1 MRKKWAEVF
10 GLGILLLAIF
20 AVPFVAGDS
29 LVYFLTLV
37 MIWSIFAIGFDL
49 VFGTT
54 GLPSLGHAAFFGSG
68 AYTMAL
74 LMIKCG
80 LPFSLALIAGGFVA
94 ALVALFF
101 GFISLRVS
109 GLFFALTTLAF
120 AGVLSTAAL
129 TKLRFLTGGFDGLP
143 GVPRPAFFG
152 INFYNN
158 DAYYFLVACIF
169 LLTIGAAKTIRSSPF
184 GQVLKGILQNEVRA
198 EQIGFNVKRFKLSIF
213 IISGFFSGIAGG
225 LLGSLMLFVD
235 AQTLNWA
242 TSADVLFMT
251 IIGGM
256 GTLFGP
262 VLGVVFF
269 EVLRDVLSSF
279 TMHWHGLLGVIFI
292 FYCIFVPDGMMG
304 LVKRGWQIMVDR
316 FGES

>member
-1 MRKKWAEVF
+1 MRKKWTKV
-10 GLGILLLAIF
+10 LGPGTLLLALF
-20 AVPFVAGDS
+20 AVPFVVGDS
-29 LVYFLTLV
+29 LVYFVTLV
-37 MIWSIFAIGFDL
+37 MIWSMFAIGFDL
-49 VFGTT
+49 VFGVT
-54 GLPSLGHAAFFGSG
+54 GLISLGHAAFFGSG
-68 AYTMAL
+68 GYTMAL

-80 LPFSLALIAGGFVA
+80 LPFSLALIAGGLVA
-94 ALVALFF
+94 ALVSVFF

-129 TKLRFLTGGFDGLP
+129 TKLRFLTGGVDGLP
-143 GVPRPAFFG
+143 GVPRPNFFG

-169 LLTIGAAKTIRSSPF
+169 LMALGAAKTIRSSPF
-184 GQVLKGILQNEVRA
+184 GQVLKGILQNELRV
-198 EQIGFNVKRFKLSIF
+198 EQIGFNVKRFKLAIF
-213 IISGFFSGIAGG
+213 VMSGFISGIAGG
-225 LLGSLMLFVD
+225 LLGSLMLYMD
-235 AQTLNWA
+235 AQTLSWA

-279 TMHWHGLLGVIFI
+279 TMYWHGILGLVFI
-292 FYCIFVPDGMMG
+292 LYTIFVPAGMMG
-304 LVKRGWQIMVDR
+304 LMKAGWRTIP
-316 FGES
+316 GGGK